1 MRPSTAENLVS
12 LFRSAVRLTPIRST
26 ASTSSAAKQKRSSS
40 GAAAKKKPSSSSS
53 ADDADL
59 KKYVSSITSSSS
71 SSESAKRLLKDYK
84 APPSSSSTVDNL
96 PKTSLHA
103 IFSDSLNSGCR
114 DDDDTSANQLSDDAS
129 SVLYDGMDL
138 DWDNEYESHG
148 NVLQF
153 PWLSRMT
160 NNTIS
165 LRRKE
170 FSRVRKQKWV
180 FNHSQTSRFGRLVK
194 MCGMKLGSDTAIEIF
209 GKLGKETGLKEYNAL
224 IKICI
229 QRARDTTDEDVS
241 VEQIYKAYRIFKMVR
256 ETGFKIEEETYGQ
269 FLMYLIDCG
278 MIEEFFFFHELI
290 RDENPDSLPRLA
302 YYEMLLWV
310 RVNNQEKIQELC
322 RSVVAD
328 DAEDKSYL
336 RECLLMA
343 LCESDRREEFLMLLK
358 TLDITKVSPVTSI
371 ERVFRSL
378 GKLLLESYAER
389 FLLALKRSDIG
400 AGNISNLIREY
411 AISIPNLAVEDIIVK
426 FQKLHDKFEV
436 LPTSTQYEKLIR
448 YCCENL
454 KVHEAL
460 NVVDEAFKCGIALS
474 LETFHSILDA
484 CYTSC
489 EFNLVKCYLR
499 IQIKCGYLLNHWS
512 ALLDSGLK
520 LAFFDREMK
529 GSRCGLE
536 GANGLIRD
544 LPKMDVKPTAG
555 MYNIILAGYFREK
568 NIQRAMN
575 VLKQMEDS
583 DVKPNALTYSYLI
596 GNSHCEKDIIKF
608 FDDMSNSGVQPT
620 KYVYMALINAY
631 ASCGLFENAKK
642 VSKLNLFQSLLQ
654 LFLYQMGSFP
664 EDLVLSDALK
674 IYEEIKKAECDLNPK
689 AIRCLIEYFQAEG
702 ELNKSLQLLEE
713 LNDSPYWADACF
725 TVISSCVRHE
735 DLRCTVDLLKQLK
748 DKYMNAEVARDE
760 VLFDEV
766 FCLFYEKEPRDMQF
780 GLNLL
785 QAIKEELGVQ
795 PSRKSLDF
803 LLSACVTAKD
813 SKASFVI
820 WKEYE
825 TAGLPYNVLSFV
837 RMYQALLASGDNK
850 SAAKILLAIR
860 KDDPHVR
867 PSRQACQKHM

>member
-84 APPSSSSTVDNL
+84 APPPSSSTVDNL

-114 DDDDTSANQLSDDAS
+114 DDD
-129 SVLYDGMDL
+129 DGMDL

-170 FSRVRKQKWV
+170 FSR
-180 FNHSQTSRFGRLVK
+180 G
-194 MCGMKLGSDTAIEIF
+194 E
-209 GKLGKETGLKEYNAL
+209 
-224 IKICI
+224 
-229 QRARDTTDEDVS
+229 DTTDEDVS

-290 RDENPDSLPRLA
+290 RDENHDSLPRLA

-389 FLLALKRSDIG
+389 FLLALKRSG
-400 AGNISNLIREY
+400 TTLST
-411 AISIPNLAVEDIIVK
+411 VEDIIVK

-460 NVVDEAFKCGIALS
+460 NVVDEAFKSGIALS

-489 EFNLVKCYLR
+489 EFNL
-499 IQIKCGYLLNHWS
+499 
-512 ALLDSGLK
+512 
-520 LAFFDREMK
+520 
-529 GSRCGLE
+529 LE

-544 LPKMDVKPTAG
+544 LPKMDVKPAAG
-555 MYNIILAGYFREK
+555 MYNIILADISK

-596 GNSHCEKDIIKF
+596 GNSHCEKDII
-608 FDDMSNSGVQPT
+608 
-620 KYVYMALINAY
+620 
-631 ASCGLFENAKK
+631 K

-766 FCLFYEKEPRDMQF
+766 FCLFAEKEPRDMQF

-867 PSRQACQKHM
+867 RVVEACQKHM